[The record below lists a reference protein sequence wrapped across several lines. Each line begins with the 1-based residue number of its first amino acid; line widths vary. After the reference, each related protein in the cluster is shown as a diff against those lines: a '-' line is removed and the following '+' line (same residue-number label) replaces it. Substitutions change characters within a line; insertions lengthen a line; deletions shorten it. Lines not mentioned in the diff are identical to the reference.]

1 MDAQRRVQMYFP
13 LEQVAV
19 NSMSFIIRTPG
30 DPNSLLPTVKAAVRA
45 IDPDL
50 PFSQVSTMEA
60 LVEQSTGPRRFSML
74 LLGLFSLL
82 AVGLASIGLYGVMSY
97 NVTQRSRELGVRLA
111 LGAATRDLLGLV
123 LRQGMRLVM
132 IGVGV
137 GLIAALAATRL
148 LRSMLFNVS
157 STDPVTFI
165 VIALVLLGVSL
176 LAIWIPARR
185 ATKVDPIIAL
195 RAE

>member
-1 MDAQRRVQMYFP
+1 
-13 LEQVAV
+13 
-19 NSMSFIIRTPG
+19 
-30 DPNSLLPTVKAAVRA
+30 
-45 IDPDL
+45 
-50 PFSQVSTMEA
+50 
-60 LVEQSTGPRRFSML
+60 
-74 LLGLFSLL
+74 
-82 AVGLASIGLYGVMSY
+82 MSY

-123 LRQGMRLVM
+123 LRQGMRLVLL
-132 IGVGV
+132 GVAV
-137 GLIAALAATRL
+137 GLVAALAATRL

-165 VIALVLLGVSL
+165 LIALLLLGVSL
-176 LAIWIPARR
+176 LAIGIPARR